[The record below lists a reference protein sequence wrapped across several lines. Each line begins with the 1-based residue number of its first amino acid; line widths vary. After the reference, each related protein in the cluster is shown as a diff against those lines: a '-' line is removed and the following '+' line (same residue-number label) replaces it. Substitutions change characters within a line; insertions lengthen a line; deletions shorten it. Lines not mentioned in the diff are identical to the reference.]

1 MGIEIL
7 APVGN
12 MDMFYAALAAGAD
25 AVFLA
30 AKDFGARAYANN
42 FNLDE
47 IKTIVDLCSLRS
59 IRVHVTVNTLIKEGE
74 FDQALELIASLNDLG
89 VDAVIVQDL
98 GLLSL
103 ASKRFPDLEFHCS
116 TQLSANNI
124 LAVNY
129 LESLG
134 ASRVILARELSYEE
148 IKKIKTH
155 SKVDLEVFA
164 HGSICVSY
172 SGKCTMSSFIGGRSG
187 NRGRCA
193 QPCRKEYEL
202 LKPSG
207 QILGRG
213 YFLSPM
219 DLATK
224 LGAKALDDLGIKSIK
239 IEGRMKKPEYVYSAV
254 KYYKNLT
261 TGKKASDE
269 SLDEVSNRGFTKGI
283 IGQARAANFV
293 DLKADAARG
302 RLVGLIKGKSKK
314 FISLTED
321 INKRD
326 SLEISLRDKKY
337 TITAAKAYKAGETIG
352 LEKFNDALEGSKVYR
367 IYSGELGNIDFKN
380 KLRKINRPIRA
391 RLKAYVG
398 SRLDLVF
405 QTESQEVRVQSQEPI
420 EQGKTSKLDYEIAF
434 KHLGKLGGTDFYLED
449 LSLDTDG
456 KSFVPASILND
467 LRREAVE
474 KIYDRISR
482 GKRDL
487 AYTENLETQEQTPRL
502 IVGLTRFDHK
512 ILDYDFDDL
521 FLRNLDGAR
530 KLGGKKIYY
539 ELPMVIKDDE
549 YKEIGSIIEDNLSL
563 IDGLVVSNPWDVG
576 FAKDFQ
582 GLEVIVNEYANVFNS
597 YAANTLKKAGASRLV
612 ISNELSLKE
621 IGDIKKV
628 CQLSYTLYSRPIE
641 MVMDHC
647 PASLMGCDFI
657 CKTCRYSKGH
667 FLKNDQGDTY
677 TFERIGPR
685 TELRGLEALDAR
697 SYIKDLEKEG
707 IRSFIYRFNNPEE
720 YKVLEVNNKVK
731 NDRISH
737 LEKGVF

>member
-12 MDMFYAALAAGAD
+12 MAMFYAALAAGAD

-42 FNLDE
+42 FDLDE
-47 IKTIVDLCSLRS
+47 IKEIVDLCSLRS
-59 IRVHVTVNTLIKEGE
+59 VRVHVTVNTLIKEEE
-74 FDQALELIASLNDLG
+74 FDQALELIARLNDLG
-89 VDAVIVQDL
+89 VDAVIIQDL

-103 ASKRFPDLEFHCS
+103 ASKMFPDLEFHCS
-116 TQLSANNI
+116 TQLSANNA

-129 LESLG
+129 LEDLG

-148 IKKIKTH
+148 IKEIKTH
-155 SKVDLEVFA
+155 SKLDLEVFA

-207 QILGRG
+207 QSLAKG

-224 LGAKALDDLGIKSIK
+224 LGAKALSDLGIKSIK

-254 KYYKNLT
+254 KYYKDLT
-261 TGKKASDE
+261 TGKKASDQ

-283 IGQARAANFV
+283 IGQAKAKDFV
-293 DLKADAARG
+293 DFNSDSPRG
-302 RLVGLIKGKSKK
+302 RLVGIVIGGSKK

-321 INKRD
+321 INERD
-326 SLEISLRDKKY
+326 SLEISLMDKKY
-337 TITAAKAYKAGETIG
+337 TITISKAYKAGETIG
-352 LEKFNDALEGSKVYR
+352 LEKFKDAIEGSKVYR
-367 IYSGELGNIDFKN
+367 IYSGQLGSINFKDQI
-380 KLRKINRPIRA
+380 KEINQPIRA
-391 RLKAYVG
+391 RLRAYVG
-398 SRLDLVF
+398 DKLDLVF
-405 QTESQEVRVQSQEPI
+405 QTNSQEVRVQSPSPI
-420 EQGKTSKLDYEIAF
+420 DQGKTRTLDYEIAF
-434 KHLGKLGGTDFYLED
+434 KQLAKLGGTDFYLED
-449 LSLDTDG
+449 LILDTDG
-456 KSFVPASILND
+456 KSFVPTSVLND

-474 KIYDRISR
+474 KIYDLISR
-482 GKRDL
+482 GKRVLSYD
-487 AYTENLETQEQTPRL
+487 EKLETLDQVDRISVAL
-502 IVGLTRFDHK
+502 DSFDEK

-521 FLRNLDGAR
+521 FLRKLEGAR
-530 KLGGKKIYY
+530 KLEGKKIYY

-549 YKEIGSIIEDNLSL
+549 YKEIELIIEDNLDL
-563 IDGLVVSNPWDVG
+563 LDGLVVSNAWDIE
-576 FAKDFQ
+576 FSKSFDN
-582 GLEVIVNEYANVFNS
+582 LELIVNEYANVFNS
-597 YAANTLKKAGASRLV
+597 YAANIMKKAGASRIV
-612 ISNELSLKE
+612 VSNELSLKE
-621 IGDIKKV
+621 LGDIKKV
-628 CQLSYTLYSRPIE
+628 CQLAYTLYSRPIE

-657 CKTCRYSKGH
+657 CESCRYSKGH
-667 FLKNDQGDTY
+667 LLKNNQGDIY

-697 SYIKDLEKEG
+697 SYIKNLKKEG
-707 IRSFIYRFNNPEE
+707 IRSFIYRFNNPGD
-720 YKVLEVNNKVK
+720 YKALEINTKPSNKRV
-731 NDRISH
+731 SH